1 MTLFQAIFLGV
12 IQGLTEFLPV
22 SSSGHLAIFKELL
35 GVTTPEGASAI
46 TFDILLHIGT
56 LAAIFLVFFKDIKKM
71 VLEFIF
77 MLRDIF
83 LNAKTFVLSLLGKS
97 EKTYIKI
104 ISGSYRKFV
113 LMVLISTIPTGII
126 GLLLKDVIE
135 SASSNLAII
144 GVALLIT
151 CVLLLI
157 ADGSEN
163 LRKTPKNIPYWQSL
177 IVGVVQGIATI
188 PGISRSGSTISTC
201 LFLGFDKKFAVKYSF
216 IMSIPAIL
224 GASILDLKDVKF
236 ADMGGQLWGCYIV
249 GMIVS
254 AVIGY
259 FCIRLVNYLVKERKF
274 KYFAYYCAV
283 IGLVAIIGAIAK

>member
-35 GVTTPEGASAI
+35 GVSTPEGASAL

-56 LAAIFLVFFKDIKKM
+56 LIAVFVVYFKDIKKM

-77 MLRDIF
+77 MVRDIF
-83 LNAKTFVLSLLGKS
+83 INAKVFFSKPIGKGDK
-97 EKTYIKI
+97 EYVRIV
-104 ISGSYRKFV
+104 SGSYRKFV
-113 LMVLISTIPTGII
+113 LMVLIATIPTGII

-135 SASSNLAII
+135 NVSSNLAII

-157 ADGSEN
+157 AHTSEN
-163 LRKTPKNIPYWQSL
+163 LRKTPKNIPYWQAA

-188 PGISRSGSTISTC
+188 PGISRSGSTIAAC

-224 GASILDLKDVKF
+224 GALVLDIKDVSF
-236 ADMGGQLWGCYIV
+236 SEIGGSMWLYYVI
-249 GMIVS
+249 GMLFS

-274 KYFAYYCAV
+274 NYFAYYCAV

>member
-35 GVTTPEGASAI
+35 GVSVPEGASAL

-56 LAAIFLVFFKDIKKM
+56 LIAIFCVFFKDIKKM

-83 LNAKTFVLSLLGKS
+83 LNAKTFVLSLFGKS
-97 EKTYIKI
+97 EKEYIKI

-113 LMVLISTIPTGII
+113 LMVLIATIPTGVI

-135 SASSNLAII
+135 TASSNLAII

-157 ADGSEN
+157 ADGSQN

-177 IVGVVQGIATI
+177 IVGVVQGFATI
-188 PGISRSGSTISTC
+188 PGISRSGSTISAC

-224 GASILDLKDVKF
+224 GAALLDIKDIKF
-236 ADMGGQLWGCYIV
+236 AELGGQMWGYYII
-249 GMIVS
+249 GMIFA

-259 FCIRLVNYLVKERKF
+259 FCIKLVNYLVKERKF

-283 IGLVAIIGAIAK
+283 VGLVAIIGGIAK

>member
-1 MTLFQAIFLGV
+1 MTLFQAIFLGI
-12 IQGLTEFLPV
+12 IQGVTEFLPV

-35 GVTTPEGASAI
+35 GVQTPTGASEL

-56 LAAIFLVFFKDIKKM
+56 LIAIFIVFFKDIKKM

-77 MLRDIF
+77 LMKDVF
-83 LNAKTFVLSLLGKS
+83 LNIKTFVVGTIKKEEKS
-97 EKTYIKI
+97 YIRI

-113 LMVLISTIPTGII
+113 LMVLVATVPTGII

-135 SASSNLAII
+135 SAASNLVII

-163 LRKTPKNIPYWQSL
+163 LRKTPKNIPFWQAA

-188 PGISRSGSTISTC
+188 PGISRSGSTISAS
-201 LFLGFDKKFAVKYSF
+201 LFLGFDKKFAVKFSF

-224 GASILDLKDVKF
+224 GALILDIKDINF
-236 ADMGGQLWGCYIV
+236 SEMGGQLWGYYII
-249 GMIVS
+249 GMIFS
-254 AVIGY
+254 AVVGY
-259 FCIRLVNYLVKERKF
+259 FCIKLVNYLVKERKF

-283 IGLVAIIGAIAK
+283 VGFIAIIGGIVK